1 MKAPRE
7 SEGIAG
13 HPGASRSP
21 RNQGVSAGRT

>member
-21 RNQGVSAGRT
+21 GHLGF